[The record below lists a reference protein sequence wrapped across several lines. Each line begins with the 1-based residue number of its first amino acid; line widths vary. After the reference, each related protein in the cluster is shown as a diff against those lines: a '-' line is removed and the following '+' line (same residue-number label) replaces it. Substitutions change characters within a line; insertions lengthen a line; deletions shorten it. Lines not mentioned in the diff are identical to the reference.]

1 MGTIKRE
8 PAIRAFSLMMV
19 LTMLISIVP
28 LAVPVKQMFR
38 ERYTSLTRTAIMNLL
53 TATDMLIPARAIHTV
68 AFL

>member
-28 LAVPVKQMFR
+28 PCCIGKYR
-38 ERYTSLTRTAIMNLL
+38 
-53 TATDMLIPARAIHTV
+53 
-68 AFL
+68 